1 MSWQRFAVQ
10 LHPSPVL
17 GPGPGAGESSFSLE
31 RLLAPSDWVSM
42 GAEICIFR
50 VGLSALALD
59 QRADLRSEASDRLPK
74 TWKVLVALKAGA
86 LC

>member
-1 MSWQRFAVQ
+1 MSWQRLLYSFILVQ
-10 LHPSPVL
+10 FWVL
-17 GPGPGAGESSFSLE
+17 GLGRGSQASVW
-31 RLLAPSDWVSM
+31 RLVAPSDWVSM

>member
-1 MSWQRFAVQ
+1 
-10 LHPSPVL
+10 
-17 GPGPGAGESSFSLE
+17 
-31 RLLAPSDWVSM
+31 M